1 MQPGKDTN
9 EKGHSPGL
17 SSLVPG
23 VVENIIKQVKDRRSL
38 SNMERKTLDEPATKE
53 LIQDVFVSSLGEHV
67 NTCTSISEDKI
78 IRQIAR
84 HATIHTEPSIEDISI
99 QIAPS

>member
-1 MQPGKDTN
+1 
-9 EKGHSPGL
+9 
-17 SSLVPG
+17 
-23 VVENIIKQVKDRRSL
+23 
-38 SNMERKTLDEPATKE
+38 MELETLEEPATKE
-53 LIQDVFVSSLGEHV
+53 VFQDVFISPLGEHV
-67 NTCTSISEDKI
+67 NTWTSISEDKI